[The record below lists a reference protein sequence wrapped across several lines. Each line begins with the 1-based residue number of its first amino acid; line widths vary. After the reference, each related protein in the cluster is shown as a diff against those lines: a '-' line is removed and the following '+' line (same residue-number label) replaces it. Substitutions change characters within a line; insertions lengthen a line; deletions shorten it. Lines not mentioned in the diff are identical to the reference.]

1 MTRALESLRRR
12 ARGERPSDEGVSI
25 VELVIAMLIF
35 SVVLAAYFG
44 ALISMVNTTA
54 RAKNSV
60 DASDALRATY
70 NTMEQQVRYAT
81 SINRPVQ
88 GVSGAWYVEFEST
101 MLPNNMPSMCYQ
113 WRLDPTTKV
122 MSYRTWSE
130 DGVTVT
136 AWHGVAWDVESIGAG
151 SPFTFTKASATILAQ
166 SLTVGLQAT
175 GPSGELL
182 GQQSTTFVA
191 RNSSTRSR
199 SNPDDNGDGVS
210 DDQVCVIRMDR
221 P

>member
-1 MTRALESLRRR
+1 MTDRIERLRRR
-12 ARGERPSDEGVSI
+12 ASFPRPSEDGVSI

-44 ALISMVNTTA
+44 ALISMVNTTS
-54 RAKNSV
+54 RAKSSV
-60 DASDALRATY
+60 DASDAMRAAY
-70 NTMEQQVRYAT
+70 NAMERQARFAT

-113 WRLDPTTKV
+113 WRLDPATKV

-136 AWHGVAWDVESIGAG
+136 AWHGVAWKVESIGGG
-151 SPFTFTKASATILAQ
+151 SPFSFTAATPTVVAQ
-166 SLTVGLQAT
+166 TLTVSLQAKSS
-175 GPSGELL
+175 SGEML

-191 RNSSTRSR
+191 RNSSTKSL
-199 SNPDDNGDGVS
+199 SNVDSDGDGKS
-210 DDQVCVIRMDR
+210 DVEVCTSRMDR